1 MEVNKEVTATGNK
14 NDKTNIKYSPV
25 EVAATT
31 IKKCATDMQSIFDDF
46 SLQIQQASSDDV
58 FMGEASEELKLQ
70 FNSLKGQFP
79 LYYNNVNEFADTIS
93 KASGENKQT
102 EHSLAG
108 AAAELRS
115 NIQNMPM

>member
-1 MEVNKEVTATGNK
+1 MEVNNKVTGMSNK
-14 NDKTNIKYSPV
+14 YDKTDIKYNPV
-25 EVAATT
+25 EAAAAT
-31 IKKCATDMQSIFDDF
+31 IKKCATDMKKIFDDF

-79 LYYNNVNEFADTIS
+79 LYYNKVNEFADKITEA
-93 KASGENKQT
+93 KGRNKQT

-108 AAAELRS
+108 KAGELRS